1 MARYPEMKLS
11 DKELGMDRSISRRDF
26 LDGAAAVAAVTAMSG
41 GALAGGDESAG
52 ATAVDYPPRRSGFRG
67 SHPGSYEAAHE
78 LAWQGREDWGPVR
91 DAEPDDYDLLVVG
104 AGISGLSAA
113 YLYRKEH
120 PDARILL
127 LDNHDDFGGHA
138 KRNEF
143 ELDGRTII
151 SYGGAQILQDPGR
164 YSAIARN
171 LLADLGVD
179 TRRFESA
186 YDHEFFRRN
195 RLADATYFDSET
207 FGSDRLV
214 NYSLMEYRQ
223 FLPLAATSLAAEDA
237 VSQMPLGTN
246 ARRELLRLLEARG
259 DRLTGMAAREQ
270 REYLRRLSY
279 RDFLERHMGVTDPEI
294 FALYQ
299 GLIVDSSASIEVS
312 SALGVM
318 GYSGFPGLQATA
330 LSTYEDVAEPYIFHF
345 PDGNASI
352 ARLLVRSMIPRAAA
366 GTTMDDI
373 VLTKFD
379 YSKLDEEDSR
389 IRLRLNSTVVRVEHE
404 GSPRDSKRVS
414 AIYAKD
420 GKVHRVRGKHC
431 VMAGY
436 NAMIP
441 HICPELPA
449 VQREALAFAIK
460 SPIVYTSVLLRNW
473 RAWKKLGIG
482 FFSSPGAYYAVAM
495 LDFPVSM
502 GGYRYSANP
511 DEPIVVHMERFATG
525 DDPVATPREQRLAG
539 RRELFATSYETI
551 ERETRRQ
558 LAGALAAG
566 GFDPAED
573 IAGITVNRWGHGY
586 SYLYNPK
593 FDSGYEDNA
602 YPHITGRQRLGRI
615 TIANSDAGASASIN
629 AAIDQAHRAITEIA
643 I

>member
-1 MARYPEMKLS
+1 MNLS

-26 LDGAAAVAAVTAMSG
+26 LNGAAAITTVTAIPG
-41 GALAGGDESAG
+41 GALAGSKESAE
-52 ATAVDYPPRRSGFRG
+52 AAAVGYPPGRTGPRG
-67 SHPGSYEAAHE
+67 SHPGSYEVAHE
-78 LAWQGREDWGPVR
+78 LAWQGRQDWGRVH
-91 DAEPDDYDLLVVG
+91 DAESDVYDLVVVG

-113 YLYRKEH
+113 HFYRKEH
-120 PDARILL
+120 PEARILI

-151 SYGGAQILQDPGR
+151 SYGGAQILQDPGT
-164 YSAIARN
+164 YSAVTRN
-171 LLADLGVD
+171 LLTDLGID
-179 TRRFESA
+179 TKRFESA

-195 RLADATYFDSET
+195 GLADATYFDSEN
-207 FGSDRLV
+207 FGSDQLV
-214 NYSLMEYRQ
+214 NCSLMEYRQ
-223 FLPLAATSLAAEDA
+223 FLPLATSSLDVKDA
-237 VSQMPLGTN
+237 VSQMPIGEN
-246 ARRELLRLLEARG
+246 AARELLQLLEARG
-259 DRLTGMAAREQ
+259 DRLTDIAANEQ
-270 REYLRRLSY
+270 EEYLWRLSY

-299 GLIVDSSASIEVS
+299 GLVVDSSASIEVS
-312 SALGVM
+312 SALSVM
-318 GYSGFPGLQATA
+318 SYSGFPGLKATA
-330 LSTYEDVAEPYIFHF
+330 LSQYDSVAEPYIFHF

-352 ARLLVRSMIPRAAA
+352 ARLLVRSMIPRVAA

-379 YSKLDEEDSR
+379 YSKLDEEDSG
-389 IRLRLNSTVVRVEHE
+389 IRLRLNSMVVRVEHE
-404 GSPRDSKRVS
+404 GSPENSKQVS
-414 AIYAKD
+414 ATYVKD
-420 GKVHRVRGKHC
+420 GKVYRVRGRHC

-449 VQREALAFAIK
+449 GQREALAFGIK

-482 FFSSPGAYYAVAM
+482 FFASPGSYYAVSM

-502 GGYRYSANP
+502 GGYSYSANP
-511 DEPIVVHMERFATG
+511 DEPIIVHMERFAKG
-525 DDPVATPREQRLAG
+525 NDSHATPREQRLAG

-558 LAGALAAG
+558 LAGALVGG
-566 GFDPAED
+566 GFDPAAD

-586 SYLYNPK
+586 AYRYNPK
-593 FDSGYEDNA
+593 FDSGYEKNK
-602 YPHITGRQRLGRI
+602 YPHIVGRQRLGRI

-629 AAIDQAHRAITEIA
+629 AAIDQAYRAISELD
-643 I
+643 

>member
-1 MARYPEMKLS
+1 MARFPKMNLS

-26 LDGAAAVAAVTAMSG
+26 LNGAAAVTTVSALPGGAFAASTEAAAVG
-41 GALAGGDESAG
+41 
-52 ATAVDYPPRRSGFRG
+52 YPPGRTGSRG
-67 SHPGSYEAAHE
+67 NHPGSYEVAHQ
-78 LAWQGREDWGPVR
+78 LLWQGRQDQGPVQ
-91 DAEPDDYDLLVVG
+91 DAEPGVYDLVVVG
-104 AGISGLSAA
+104 AGLSGLSAA
-113 YLYRKEH
+113 YFYRQQH
-120 PDARILL
+120 PDARVLL

-143 ELDGRTII
+143 ELDGRTIL
-151 SYGGAQILQDPGR
+151 SYGGTQSLEDPGA
-164 YSAIARN
+164 YSAVIKD

-179 TRRFESA
+179 TKRFETA

-195 RLADATYFDSET
+195 DLASATYFDSAN

-214 NYSLMEYRQ
+214 RYPLMDYTM
-223 FLPLAATSLAAEDA
+223 FLALAPTSLDAKDA
-237 VSQMPLGTN
+237 VAQMPLGEN
-246 ARRELLRLLEARG
+246 AARELLRLLEARG
-259 DRLTGMAAREQ
+259 NRVTDIPASEQ
-270 REYLRRLSY
+270 EEYLWRISY
-279 RDFLERHMGVTDPEI
+279 RDFLERHMGITDPEV

-299 GLIVDSSASIEVS
+299 GLTVDSSASIEVS

-330 LSTYEDVAEPYIFHF
+330 LSQYEDVAEPYIFHF
-345 PDGNASI
+345 PDGLASI
-352 ARLLVRSMIPRAAA
+352 ARLLVRDMIPRVAA

-373 VLTKFD
+373 VLAKFD
-379 YSKLDEEDSR
+379 YSNLDEEDSNV
-389 IRLRLNSTVVRVEHE
+389 RLRLNSMVVRAEHE
-404 GSPRDSKRVS
+404 GSPEDSKQV
-414 AIYAKD
+414 AVTYVKD
-420 GKVHRVRGKHC
+420 GEVYRVRGKHC

-449 VQREALAFAIK
+449 GQREALAFGIK

-482 FFSSPGAYYAVAM
+482 FFASPGAYYAVSM

-502 GGYRYSANP
+502 GGYTFSANP
-511 DEPIVVHMERFATG
+511 DEPIIVHMERFPTG
-525 DDPVATPREQRLAG
+525 DKLHATPREQRLAG

-558 LAGALAAG
+558 LAGALAGG

-586 SYLYNPK
+586 SYRYNPK
-593 FDSGYEDNA
+593 FDSGYGEGE
-602 YPHITGRQRLGRI
+602 YPHIIGRQRLGRI

-629 AAIDQAHRAITEIA
+629 AAIDQAHRAIKEID
-643 I
+643 